1 MSEDAI
7 REANDVLRRK
17 GYAERD
23 LGVHPGP
30 RGKALLKGNKILSP
44 FSDDADLVL
53 RVARDLVPTDEELG
67 GKLIRPADLRT
78 QLAG

>member
-1 MSEDAI
+1 MSGDPI
-7 REANDVLRRK
+7 GEANEELRRK

-23 LGVHPGP
+23 LGVHAGP

-44 FSDDADLVL
+44 FSDDAGLVL
-53 RVARDLVPTDEELG
+53 RVVRDLLPTDEELG

-78 QLAG
+78 QLL